1 MRHIL
6 TGGLLLAALIA
17 TPAFARMGMYGDDCD
32 GPGGK
37 GRGKGPGMERHHGP
51 MEGPMMF
58 GNVERMQE
66 RLGLSDDQVKK
77 ISAIN
82 MKFRKEHL
90 SIDEKMEPKRLEM
103 REVLRA
109 DTVDLKKAEAL
120 LRENSEFHVQKQ
132 LLMIRHRIEIEQV
145 LTPEQ
150 KKKLREERMHDDD
163 DRREKGIRG

>member
-1 MRHIL
+1 MKHIL

-17 TPAFARMGMYGDDCD
+17 TPAFARMGMYGDECD

-37 GRGKGPGMERHHGP
+37 GPGKGSKMERHHGP
-51 MEGPMMF
+51 MGGHMLF
-58 GNVERMQE
+58 GDVERMQE
-66 RLGLSDDQVKK
+66 RLGLSDEQVKQ

-90 SIDEKMEPKRLEM
+90 AIDEKMEPKRLEM
-103 REVLRA
+103 RTVLRA
-109 DTVDLKKAEAL
+109 DVVDLKKAEAL
-120 LRENSEFHVQKQ
+120 LRETSEFHVQKQ

-150 KKKLREERMHDDD
+150 KKKARTERPEDDD
-163 DRREKGIRG
+163 PKEKGIRG